1 MPRVVRGYKEAAKS
15 SITQAAI
22 EVFAS
27 KGFYASTMEEIA
39 QKLGVSKGAIYQYF
53 NSKEDLLKEIQSS
66 SRQWVRGE
74 LKRAF
79 ENHEPT
85 KGAEVFFDTVFV
97 KFEIGLR
104 NSIDLFS
111 VASHDEKL
119 RRILREDHDTDLKI
133 IEDFLGE
140 LIAKGKVHPRLNKK
154 LLSRMF
160 SAISFEALVEL
171 SLGYEMQVVRKGWV
185 DSISALFG
193 KS

>member
-1 MPRVVRGYKEAAKS
+1 MPKVVKGYKEAARS

-27 KGFYASTMEEIA
+27 KGFYAATMEEIA

-53 NSKEDLLKEIQSS
+53 SSKEDLLKEIQSS
-66 SRQWVRGE
+66 SRQWVREE

-79 ENHEPT
+79 EDRDPT
-85 KGAEVFFDTVFV
+85 EGAELFFDTVFV
-97 KFEIGLR
+97 KFKMSLR
-104 NSIDLFS
+104 NSLDTFS

-133 IEDFLGE
+133 IEEFLGE
-140 LIAKGKVHPRLNKK
+140 LIAKGKIHPREDKR

-160 SAISFEALVEL
+160 SAISFEALIEL
-171 SLGYEMQVVRKGWV
+171 SLGYDIPVVRRRWV
-185 DSISALFG
+185 ESISALFG